1 MTAEELKDTYNNRT
15 ISINGE
21 SLGKVVGIELDYD
34 TVCFTFE
41 DLTKKYITLNNLSQI
56 TIAFEKSIPEDM
68 QYFNFI
74 KDFNSNGINKI
85 HKIET
90 TDKLN
95 GSQERKR
102 VFQVEEKL
110 YYSNTINHA
119 KNFSK
124 IFNIENGD
132 MAHWIRISG
141 SEVNVTYLSRFT
153 GYHHGTIKLPKL

>member
-56 TIAFEKSIPEDM
+56 TIAFEKSIAEDM

-74 KDFNSNGINKI
+74 KDFNSDSTVIYVQYTYDPRHSELDNRIAEFKF
-85 HKIET
+85 
-90 TDKLN
+90 
-95 GSQERKR
+95 R
-102 VFQVEEKL
+102 EK
-110 YYSNTINHA
+110 T
-119 KNFSK
+119 F
-124 IFNIENGD
+124 FC
-132 MAHWIRISG
+132 
-141 SEVNVTYLSRFT
+141 
-153 GYHHGTIKLPKL
+153 